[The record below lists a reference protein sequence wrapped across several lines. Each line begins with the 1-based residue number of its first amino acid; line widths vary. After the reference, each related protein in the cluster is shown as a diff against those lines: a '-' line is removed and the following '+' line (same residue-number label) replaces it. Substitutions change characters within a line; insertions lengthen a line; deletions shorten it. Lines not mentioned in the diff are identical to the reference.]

1 MRPLAGEPRRR
12 LLLPDLRLEEVLG
25 QLQNPA
31 FWSITE
37 LHVCMSAPLSSFRQA
52 HAAQPHGLA
61 PKPHS
66 TSAHLSLVGRRQQ
79 YAPRGAFIAST
90 GAMDPLSITTA
101 CLALLSA
108 VGKTSIAITS
118 FIRGCREARSDLTSI
133 SGELTQLQLVLDL
146 LKDDASVGD
155 DRVIPESLQT
165 QILSIIK
172 NCSAVVDNINTV
184 LEKHSGRTGVPK
196 WVAFGKAEVAG
207 LRMSLEAHRGSLSLV
222 LELVSVSVSKAI
234 LDDVGAVRND
244 VHDIKQDTSQ
254 IPQIMAELTRLR
266 AIVAAGDIPSTARGQ
281 NYVLEQYLDSLTS
294 YAETVCNDV
303 VWDSDGSRHTVS
315 RKPSMESIDES
326 GEPADAHSRGVTAE
340 LPSGQDETFV
350 DNDSL
355 IVAANSRSQFP
366 QDSAIPSTK
375 SAAVANT
382 TISAPANPTWTIDF
396 LQTALTPLV
405 HAQSLGVSP
414 GVASALRSLD
424 LQDKSLATARE
435 EPPKLKVAHALDGQS
450 LPTTMALG
458 DYDPYN
464 YASALTRHASPAAQ
478 PSKVVILPHQDPPA
492 SVSGKRP
499 DTTPALN
506 HSRQPP
512 EALATSEGEA
522 KHDAAPAAPL
532 PTILPVVEDQVVAT
546 TTLAR
551 PTSSAAEIRRK
562 IFIVG
567 DGAVGKSTLY
577 M

>member
-1 MRPLAGEPRRR
+1 
-12 LLLPDLRLEEVLG
+12 
-25 QLQNPA
+25 
-31 FWSITE
+31 
-37 LHVCMSAPLSSFRQA
+37 
-52 HAAQPHGLA
+52 
-61 PKPHS
+61 
-66 TSAHLSLVGRRQQ
+66 
-79 YAPRGAFIAST
+79 
-90 GAMDPLSITTA
+90 MDPLSITSA

-108 VGKTSIAITS
+108 VGKTSIAVTS

-244 VHDIKQDTSQ
+244 VHDIKQDTGQ

-303 VWDSDGSRHTVS
+303 VWDSDGSRHTLS
-315 RKPSMESIDES
+315 RKPSMESIDDS
-326 GEPADAHSRGVTAE
+326 REPADAHSRGATAE

-355 IVAANSRSQFP
+355 IVAANSRSQIP
-366 QDSAIPSTK
+366 QDSAILPTK
-375 SAAVANT
+375 SAAVAYT
-382 TISAPANPTWTIDF
+382 TVSAPAEPAWTSDF
-396 LQTALTPLV
+396 LQTALMPVV
-405 HAQSLGVSP
+405 HAQSLGVSA

-424 LQDKSLATARE
+424 LQDKSLTTARE
-435 EPPKLKVAHALDGQS
+435 ESPKLKVAHALDSQS
-450 LPTTMALG
+450 LPTTMALR

-478 PSKVVILPHQDPPA
+478 PSTVVILPHQDPPV
-492 SVSGKRP
+492 SVSGKQP

-522 KHDAAPAAPL
+522 KHEAAPAAPV
-532 PTILPVVEDQVVAT
+532 PAILPVVEDQVVAT
-546 TTLAR
+546 TILAR